1 MARMLRQPR
10 ANAGNAVVLIAIAA
24 VCWAVTA
31 DRMEGMD
38 MGPGTELGGLGWFLG
53 IWAVMMAAMMLP
65 PVAPKATVPF
75 AAGFLLPWIAVGF
88 VAYGAVE
95 AVRALDPAF
104 LGWDREG
111 PYVAGAVV
119 VGAAIYELT
128 SPKRTCLRR
137 CRDPRMPD
145 RPGIGPALRAGIVTG
160 LICIGCCWALM
171 AALFALGVMSVGW
184 MVLVAALIAAEK
196 LIPSARTATVATAAL
211 LAILGTAVA
220 IAPADVPGLT
230 EPDETMHE
238 EMDEGTMPKEMDEE
252 AMPEEMMPG

>member
-1 MARMLRQPR
+1 MFRLSRP
-10 ANAGNAVVLIAIAA
+10 NAFHALVLIAIAA
-24 VCWAVTA
+24 GCWAVTA
-31 DRMEGMD
+31 NRMEGMD
-38 MGPGTELGGLGWFLG
+38 MGPGTELGELGWFLG

-65 PVAPKATVPF
+65 SVAPRVTLPF
-75 AAGFLLPWIAVGF
+75 ALAFLIPWVAVGLL
-88 VAYGAVE
+88 AYGTVE

-104 LGWDREG
+104 LAWDRGG
-111 PYVAGAVV
+111 PYVAGAVI
-119 VGAAIYELT
+119 VGAALYELT

-137 CRDPRMPD
+137 CRDPRVPQG
-145 RPGIGPALRAGIVTG
+145 PGAVAVLRAGVENG
-160 LICIGCCWALM
+160 VICIGCCWALM